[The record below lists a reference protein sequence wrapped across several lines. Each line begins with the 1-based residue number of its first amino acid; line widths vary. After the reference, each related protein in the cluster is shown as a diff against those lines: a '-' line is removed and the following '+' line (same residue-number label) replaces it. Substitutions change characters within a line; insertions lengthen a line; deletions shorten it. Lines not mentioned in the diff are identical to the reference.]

1 MSETEPQPRPVLDP
15 AGLHLLARRGVLA
28 RTLFLYP
35 FFASGVGE
43 AAVEVEHLTKS
54 YRTTFS
60 VRRNVKVMTGREPPV
75 ENVALKDLSFS
86 VKRGEVYG
94 VLGPNGAGKTTLM
107 KVLATILLPN
117 EGTLRVLGHDVEEE
131 PDKVRPK
138 LGVVLGEYERTFHWR
153 LTGRQ
158 NLLFFAEFFNL
169 PRDVARRR
177 ADELLALV
185 DLAHKKDKLFL
196 EYSTGEKHR
205 LALARGLMNE
215 PGLLILDEPTAGL
228 DAQASESIARLV
240 REIAANGTTVCYTTH
255 RLLEAGRLCDRILI
269 LKAGEKI
276 AEATPDELIRLSK
289 EKAALEFSLES
300 APADLADRIRKLEGV
315 HDAKM
320 RGRILRVYVD
330 DVNANV
336 DRLAV
341 ALKGWGLKV
350 NAVNTHMPTVED
362 VFMELVGNRAET
374 HAEAPLAGRAA

>member
-1 MSETEPQPRPVLDP
+1 MADEP
-15 AGLHLLARRGVLA
+15 
-28 RTLFLYP
+28 
-35 FFASGVGE
+35 
-43 AAVEVEHLTKS
+43 AVVVEHLTKS

-60 VRRNVKVMTGREPPV
+60 VRRNVKIMTGREPPR
-75 ENVALKDLSFS
+75 ENMALQDLSFS
-86 VKRGEVYG
+86 VRRGEVYG

-117 EGTLRVLGHDVEEE
+117 EGTLRVLGHDVATE
-131 PDKVRPK
+131 PEKVRPRI
-138 LGVVLGEYERTFHWR
+138 GVVLGEYERTFHWR

-158 NLLFFAEFFNL
+158 NLLFFAEFFNM
-169 PRDVARRR
+169 PRDLARTR
-177 ADELLALV
+177 ADELLELV
-185 DLAHKKDKLFL
+185 ELGHKKDKLFL

-240 REIAANGTTVCYTTH
+240 REIAAKGTTVCYTTH

-269 LKAGEKI
+269 LKNGQKI

-289 EKAALEFSLES
+289 EKAALEFSLEN
-300 APADLADRIRKLEGV
+300 ALPDLVERVKRVEGV
-315 HDAKM
+315 HDARM
-320 RGRILRVYVD
+320 RGRVLRVYVD

-336 DRLAV
+336 DRLATQ
-341 ALKGWGLKV
+341 LKAWGLKV

-362 VFMELVGNRAET
+362 VFIELVGHRDAPHVET
-374 HAEAPLAGRAA
+374 VGRTA